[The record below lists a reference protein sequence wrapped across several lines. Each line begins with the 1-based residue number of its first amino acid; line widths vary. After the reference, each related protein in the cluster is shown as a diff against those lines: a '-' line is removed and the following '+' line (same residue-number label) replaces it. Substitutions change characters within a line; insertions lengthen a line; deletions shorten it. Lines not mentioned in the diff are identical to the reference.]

1 MTCPL
6 NYFEVA
12 EIHTRKALAVIK
24 QFKVHFVRHGIPEIV
39 ITDNCSAFA
48 NEASSPLNG
57 SSSTSS
63 PRYPQSN
70 GKAENAVKTCKELF
84 RKAKEDEK
92 DLLLAILDWR
102 NTPEIAFA
110 GDALVLHTVL
120 TGR

>member
-24 QFKVHFVRHGIPEIV
+24 QFKVHFVRHGILEVV
-39 ITDNCSAFA
+39 ITDNGSAFA
-48 NEASSPLNG
+48 N
-57 SSSTSS
+57 
-63 PRYPQSN
+63 
-70 GKAENAVKTCKELF
+70 KAFAKFATEWKFEDVKTCKELF